1 MDLNDSHSYRSTPL
15 RVADKSDIQICGDL
29 SGSATRGSKK
39 GGIGRSGNIIDR
51 STRRLESAG
60 QQRTM
65 QQAKSVIKD
74 QPPGLVWLHIGST
87 DFVLNTSW
95 DWATSAC
102 PSASGVNK
110 RAMMKMFNKIMRL
123 TGWRMSHLVHTGSL
137 SSLIPTTVLQ
147 SFKAFLFFHLNRLL
161 LCGLQIPFLRTLS
174 GMSCF

>member
-1 MDLNDSHSYRSTPL
+1 METLESQSRSIRRIIISLNAYIADSCPAVRWSKGRNLNSNEIPFVKLDLNDSHSYRSTPL

-110 RAMMKMFNKIMRL
+110 RAMMKMLNKILRL
-123 TGWRMSHLVHTGSL
+123 TG
-137 SSLIPTTVLQ
+137 
-147 SFKAFLFFHLNRLL
+147 
-161 LCGLQIPFLRTLS
+161 
-174 GMSCF
+174 